1 MGLNGCCRGE
11 YFIYGRPEIGT
22 PTQTHLFETDGRDKM
37 LMFIVCGA
45 KSKLGAVSTLS
56 NSDEYKRSFQE
67 RPNKVELAI
76 AHYSL
81 QIVRLMLKQ
90 FCEWKVT
97 SEMSQLILVYYC
109 R

>member
-22 PTQTHLFETDGRDKM
+22 PTQTHLFKTDGRDKM

-56 NSDEYKRSFQE
+56 NSDEYKRSSQK
-67 RPNKVELAI
+67 RLNKFGPSI
-76 AHYSL
+76 AQYSL
-81 QIVRLMLKQ
+81 NKAGMAQV
-90 FCEWKVT
+90 
-97 SEMSQLILVYYC
+97 
-109 R
+109 